1 MIDVW
6 IDSLWIF
13 FFRDLSGN
21 KISEINSGAFE
32 NVDVGKLLTFSNNP
46 LRSLSSYSFNV
57 TSSENLMLQGLQ
69 LGDLPSYAFYDVTVS
84 KNLDLQD
91 NSIQIIHP
99 NAFYSVSVGDSL

>member
-1 MIDVW
+1 
-6 IDSLWIF
+6 
-13 FFRDLSGN
+13 
-21 KISEINSGAFE
+21 
-32 NVDVGKLLTFSNNP
+32 
-46 LRSLSSYSFNV
+46 
-57 TSSENLMLQGLQ
+57 MLQGLQ